1 MGHHKAT
8 IEFPDSYK
16 DAAVKKF
23 LVDYFETSNTP
34 DAHGHA
40 SNAFT
45 EKGVFVLGSHRAE
58 GRSSMSAPRSCLAS
72 PAHLAISSA

>member
-45 EKGVFVLGSHRAE
+45 EKGVLF
-58 GRSSMSAPRSCLAS
+58 
-72 PAHLAISSA
+72 